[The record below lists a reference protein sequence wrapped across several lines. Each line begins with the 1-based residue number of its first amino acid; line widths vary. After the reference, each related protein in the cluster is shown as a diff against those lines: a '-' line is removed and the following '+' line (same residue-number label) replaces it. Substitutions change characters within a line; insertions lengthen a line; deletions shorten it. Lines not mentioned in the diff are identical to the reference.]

1 LEYEKT
7 FWPFLILTKKRYVG
21 NKFEFNAN
29 KFKQDFMGIVL
40 KRRDN
45 ANIVKKIYGGIINI
59 ILNQQDLEKSVK
71 FLKEELDDLV
81 NGKTDIK
88 DLIISKTLRSSYKDP
103 TKIAHKVLADRIGIR
118 DAGNKPAAN
127 DRIAYIYIKV
137 PDAKLQG
144 DKIETPEY
152 IVENKLEPDYLHYI
166 TNQIMKP
173 VLQLY
178 ALCLT
183 DLEVYKEKPDYWE
196 NIDNELKLKPMY
208 NDDMKRKRRLDNL
221 KLQKVQE
228 LLFDEFIYKLKEPK
242 KKAVRIAKEKKTV
255 KATIT
260 DSTSEIANGEI
271 KIINSKVK
279 NGLCYNVKIVKNG
292 EVIMNESKEGI
303 TDNTKD
309 KLLNMLLIRIHKEN
323 KDIRMK
329 IKINYKD
336 YVKKFNILVSKY
348 DEFIE
353 RAGKFDKKNND
364 ISLIKLQKEII
375 DNASLLE
382 IKDYITLE

>member
-1 LEYEKT
+1 
-7 FWPFLILTKKRYVG
+7 
-21 NKFEFNAN
+21 
-29 KFKQDFMGIVL
+29 
-40 KRRDN
+40 
-45 ANIVKKIYGGIINI
+45 
-59 ILNQQDLEKSVK
+59 
-71 FLKEELDDLV
+71 
-81 NGKTDIK
+81 
-88 DLIISKTLRSSYKDP
+88 
-103 TKIAHKVLADRIGIR
+103 
-118 DAGNKPAAN
+118 
-127 DRIAYIYIKV
+127 
-137 PDAKLQG
+137 
-144 DKIETPEY
+144 
-152 IVENKLEPDYLHYI
+152 
-166 TNQIMKP
+166 MKP

-279 NGLCYNVKIVKNG
+279 NGLCYSVKIIKNG